1 MVIARTSLF
10 CHKSFLGENVLFLVF
25 LIFFFFLGK
34 NMASRKIDVHAHFVP
49 DFYRKAL
56 LDNGITN
63 PDGMPGIPAWS
74 VDSHLA
80 YMDVGTHFQILPES
94 ELRAACGIDL

>member
-1 MVIARTSLF
+1 
-10 CHKSFLGENVLFLVF
+10 
-25 LIFFFFLGK
+25 
-34 NMASRKIDVHAHFVP
+34 MASRKIDVHAHFVP
-49 DFYRKAL
+49 DFYRQAL

-80 YMDVGTHFQILPES
+80 YMDVGTRDQIFPIIEFRGVS
-94 ELRAACGIDL
+94 GVELFSKDDGI

>member
-1 MVIARTSLF
+1 
-10 CHKSFLGENVLFLVF
+10 
-25 LIFFFFLGK
+25 
-34 NMASRKIDVHAHFVP
+34 MASRKIDVHAHFVP
-49 DFYRKAL
+49 DFYREAL

-80 YMDVGTHFQILPES
+80 YMDVGTKTRVLPEIRKAS
-94 ELRAACGIDL
+94 G